1 MRTWEQLTEL
11 EQLHTIYS
19 DLHKDACGYRPR
31 HSVSDWTVEDF
42 EKEFE
47 RLHKICEENAREEAI
62 AEQKAMESVEAT
74 IAGLIA
80 KGAKSREQAIQWM
93 AQAEGAVFENALQF
107 DPDYLCYLL
116 GVPYGY
122 FGC

>member
-19 DLHKDACGYRPR
+19 DMHKEAHGFRPR

-47 RLHKICEENAREEAI
+47 TLSKISEENAREEAI
-62 AEQKAMESVEAT
+62 AEQKAIESVEAA

-93 AQAEGAVFENALQF
+93 AQAEGAVFENALLF